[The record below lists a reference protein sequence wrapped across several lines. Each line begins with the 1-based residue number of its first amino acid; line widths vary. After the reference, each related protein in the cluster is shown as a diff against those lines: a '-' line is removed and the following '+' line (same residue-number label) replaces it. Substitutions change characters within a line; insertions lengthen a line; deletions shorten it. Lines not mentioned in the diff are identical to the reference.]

1 MLRSHIEWQQKTLLF
16 VIYTSGFQ
24 QPCQRSLLPHGTTLI
39 SLSPIANGIIIDI
52 SYQCFCQIYV
62 RYSSSC
68 NHFVIMN
75 QTAIREVSL
84 QGCTCSLKL
93 SWYLW
98 QQIPWCISDS
108 YSHKQTG
115 SELSLLTLHDTDLEQ
130 FGTNWWYQSS
140 ATVKGNLLISLI
152 CAATGNH
159 VEIHSQ
165 CLWRGCDVCENATR
179 ITCCEVHC
187 QYWCL
192 RS

>member
-62 RYSSSC
+62 RFPSSC
-68 NHFVIMN
+68 NHFVITN
-75 QTAIREVSL
+75 KTVIREVSL
-84 QGCTCSLKL
+84 HGCTCSLKL

-115 SELSLLTLHDTDLEQ
+115 SEWSLLTLHDTDLEQ
-130 FGTNWWYQSS
+130 FGTNWWYQWSQLPREIYWYHSS
-140 ATVKGNLLISLI
+140 VLPLVTM
-152 CAATGNH
+152 
-159 VEIHSQ
+159 
-165 CLWRGCDVCENATR
+165 
-179 ITCCEVHC
+179 
-187 QYWCL
+187 L
-192 RS
+192 RSTVSVFEEAVMYVRTQPE